1 MDKKIIAALLI
12 AFVFVV
18 SGCNKQN
25 DVVATTEVLE
35 ADTTKEATTEETEYN
50 VTTPGLGLS
59 EFDDE
64 TEPTVEETQPQ
75 TEATEPAETTKPTE
89 APKPSETTPPTE
101 APKPSET
108 TPPTETPQPETKP
121 KSEYETFQNMSA
133 ADQQAHMESFDSMD
147 AFFDWY
153 NNAKAEYEAANP
165 PIDIGNGSIDMG
177 DLMG

>member
-1 MDKKIIAALLI
+1 MKKKQFVCMIAVLLLI
-12 AFVFVV
+12 LA
-18 SGCNKQN
+18 GCGKQN
-25 DVVATTEVLE
+25 VEESTTAAPETTVEVAAEPTV
-35 ADTTKEATTEETEYN
+35 TEESI
-50 VTTPGLGLS
+50 PGVEDS
-59 EFDDE
+59 IFDDE

-101 APKPSET
+101 APQPSET

-121 KSEYETFQNMSA
+121 QSEYETFQNMSA